1 MIVIRYSEI
10 KGGVYLFPNWKAEM
24 TRLGVTCA
32 DIGNVL
38 GKSSEWVENRL
49 QGKAT
54 LPISAA
60 MLIRNTFFRALTYDY
75 LFSDKPVLPVDSENQ
90 DNNRE
95 RR

>member
-1 MIVIRYSEI
+1 
-10 KGGVYLFPNWKAEM
+10 M

-90 DNNRE
+90 DNDRE